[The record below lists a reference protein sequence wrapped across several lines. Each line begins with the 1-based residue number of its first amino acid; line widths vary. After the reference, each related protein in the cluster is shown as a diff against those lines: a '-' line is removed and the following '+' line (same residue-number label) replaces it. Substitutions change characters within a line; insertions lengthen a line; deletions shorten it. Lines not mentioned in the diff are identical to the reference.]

1 MSCCVNTH
9 ALLSALVL
17 RVERDGYAVT
27 SNDLRALLGAGCKR
41 EDVER
46 ALAKEGKAFEHAL
59 AVLASLATPDR

>member
-17 RVERDGYAVT
+17 RVERDGYEVT
-27 SNDLRALLGAGCKR
+27 ANDLRALLGAGCKR

-46 ALAKEGKAFEHAL
+46 AFAREGKAFEHARETL
-59 AVLASLATPDR
+59 AAVPV